1 MTGVL
6 LMQQSG
12 STLMYNLSKLVTS
25 QYNHVVFL
33 KITIVIIIIGQLYLS
48 EASTV
53 TPLKL
58 NVSIKFQFNYIYI
71 GANQKNSAS

>member
-12 STLMYNLSKLVTS
+12 STLMYNLSKWVTS

-33 KITIVIIIIGQLYLS
+33 KITIVIIIIG
-48 EASTV
+48 
-53 TPLKL
+53 
-58 NVSIKFQFNYIYI
+58 
-71 GANQKNSAS
+71 